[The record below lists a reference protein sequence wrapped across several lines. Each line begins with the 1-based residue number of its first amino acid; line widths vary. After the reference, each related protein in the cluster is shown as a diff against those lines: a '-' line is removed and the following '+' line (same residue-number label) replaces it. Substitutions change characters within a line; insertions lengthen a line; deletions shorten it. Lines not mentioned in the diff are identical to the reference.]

1 MALRAL
7 LMLVVLLVACASP
20 QAPGPAL
27 SAAELKYRVFDE
39 VGRPWYCDPDFYP
52 IARAD
57 EKDLAMQRF
66 PEIEEDVPTYQA
78 ILRHNGLAAA
88 TTDDQK
94 LVVYR
99 DWKQLNALRLD
110 PVSDT
115 IYGFTVRTQ
124 RGQGADQGLSVSGRI
139 HVAGRITIINQQ
151 PAGPPICP
159 ICLADDARIAT
170 PGGELR
176 IVDLREGDFVFTVDP
191 SGSRVAAPVLS
202 VGSTIAPAGHQVEL
216 LVLAD
221 GRAVRVSPG
230 HPLADGR
237 PAGGLRVGD
246 VVDGSVVAGI
256 TRQAYSGRT
265 HDLLPAGPTGAYWAN
280 GVLLRSSLRR

>member
-66 PEIEEDVPTYQA
+66 PEIEKDVPTYKA
-78 ILRHNGLAAA
+78 ILQHNGLAAA